1 MNLWMSDVPFTDELK
16 RQVEFA
22 YGQMRDGHGPRA
34 LQTLIR
40 YRGSVLAELFRA
52 LAALETLRAQ
62 RRATKTQ
69 LAKLRAGRRKPNKP
83 EKARQSNNLGF

>member
-1 MNLWMSDVPFTDELK
+1 MSSSD
-16 RQVEFA
+16 RSSFA

-40 YRGSVLAELFRA
+40 YGESVLAELFRA

-62 RRATKTQ
+62 SRATKTRSPRFAQ
-69 LAKLRAGRRKPNKP
+69 GVGKPNKP

>member
-1 MNLWMSDVPFTDELK
+1 VARIVAAAWRARRAD
-16 RQVEFA
+16 R
-22 YGQMRDGHGPRA
+22 GHGPRA

-40 YRGSVLAELFRA
+40 YGESVLAGLFRA

-69 LAKLRAGRRKPNKP
+69 IAKIRAGRRKTKQTRESAPK
-83 EKARQSNNLGF
+83 Q

>member
-1 MNLWMSDVPFTDELK
+1 
-16 RQVEFA
+16 
-22 YGQMRDGHGPRA
+22 MRDGHGPRA

-40 YRGSVLAELFRA
+40 YGEFVLAELFRA

-69 LAKLRAGRRKPNKP
+69 IAKIRAGRRKTKQTRESAPK
-83 EKARQSNNLGF
+83 Q